1 MKKLIILIGI
11 AVLLIGAVL
20 LFRSDFGTKF
30 LWDISRGGKLMLP
43 LVVVASLI
51 DSINPCAFSVL
62 ILTIA
67 FLVTIGS
74 LRANILKIGLSYIF
88 GIFVAYFLIGLGILQ
103 AFHLF
108 NVPGFMGKV
117 GAGLLILLGVI
128 GLINAIFPQLKLRV
142 RLPHGVHKL
151 MARYLE
157 KGSVITIFFL
167 GGLVGLCE
175 FPCTGGAYLLVLGF
189 LYDAATYYK
198 GLAYLILYNVIFVL
212 PLVVLLLLASNKL
225 LLERIQKWQ
234 SEEQKIAKW
243 GIPLATIALG
253 ILIFLL

>member
-1 MKKLIILIGI
+1 MKKLLILISI
-11 AVLLIGAVL
+11 VVLLVGVVL
-20 LFRSDFGTKF
+20 LLRSDFGTKL
-30 LWDISRGGKLMLP
+30 LWDISKEGKLLLP

-67 FLVTIGS
+67 FLVTLGS
-74 LRANILKIGLSYIF
+74 LRANILKIGLSYIL

-117 GAGLLILLGVI
+117 GAGLLILLGVV
-128 GLINAIFPQLKLRV
+128 GLINAIFPKLSLRV

-151 MARYLE
+151 MALYLE
-157 KGSVITIFFL
+157 KGSVVPMFFL

-175 FPCTGGAYLLVLGF
+175 FPCTGGAYLVVLGL

-198 GLAYLILYNVIFVL
+198 GLAYLVLYNAIFVL
-212 PLVVLLLLASNKL
+212 PLVILLLVAGNKL

-234 SEEQKIAKW
+234 SEGQKIAKW
-243 GIPLATIALG
+243 GIPLATITLG
-253 ILIFLL
+253 IIIFLL

>member
-1 MKKLIILIGI
+1 MKKLIILIGVV
-11 AVLLIGAVL
+11 VLLIGTVL
-20 LFRSDFGTKF
+20 FFRSEVGTKLLWNISDDGKF
-30 LWDISRGGKLMLP
+30 LLP
-43 LVVVASLI
+43 LVLVASLI

-74 LRANILKIGLSYIF
+74 LRGNILKIGFSYIF
-88 GIFVAYFLIGLGILQ
+88 GIFVAYLLIGLGILQ
-103 AFHLF
+103 ALYLF

-117 GAGLLILLGVI
+117 GASLLILLGVVS
-128 GLINAIFPQLKLRV
+128 LLNAVFPQLPFRF

-157 KGSVITIFFL
+157 KGSTVTMFFL
-167 GGLVGLCE
+167 GGLIGLCE
-175 FPCTGGAYLLVLGF
+175 FPCTGGPYLMILGF
-189 LYDAATYYK
+189 LHDASTYYK
-198 GLAYLILYNVIFVL
+198 GFAYLILYNAIFIL
-212 PLVVLLLLASNKL
+212 PLVVLLLVASNKL

-243 GIPLATIALG
+243 GIPLAMIGLGTI
-253 ILIFLL
+253 IFLL